1 MNIKIATHVMPWD
14 IDYALLMFTQ
24 LKKSQY
30 HLPEDVKVTIDVEL
44 NLSSYVINWEE
55 SKLPKEY
62 FIEKYNILLLLL
74 DGYNVITNVYNGD
87 ELYGHLDQQR
97 RILSPEVDYYMSIC
111 PDVYFSEYALA
122 YLIESAKHIED
133 KYFVIN
139 PQHRKLT
146 DDTWNPTTDPDYVN
160 VPFEH
165 CNNISIFDIR
175 NNTKT
180 KQPEV
185 YLTPVE
191 KIKFAGWCDLYSKA
205 FYEDLVPIHDDWH
218 GYGPWDLYCM
228 LIMHFGKQLGISSHQ
243 YLLRGQTI
251 GDYWTGPLHPVEG
264 LSGYY
269 KKFIVRNE
277 IPSQRLEFEKNMLS
291 YAEKGLQM
299 LKQKGI
305 L

>member
-62 FIEKYNILLLLL
+62 FIEKYNTLLLLL

-160 VPFEH
+160 VPFEY

-305 L
+305 I

>member
-1 MNIKIATHVMPWD
+1 MNIKIATHIMPWD

-30 HLPEDVKVTIDVEL
+30 HLSEDVKVTIDVEL

-62 FIEKYNILLLLL
+62 FIEKYNTLLLLL

-160 VPFEH
+160 TPFEH

-228 LIMHFGKQLGISSHQ
+228 LIMHFGKQLGVPSHQ

-251 GDYWTGPLHPVEG
+251 GDYWTGPLHPLEG

>member
-1 MNIKIATHVMPWD
+1 MNIKIATHIMPWD

-62 FIEKYNILLLLL
+62 FIEKYNTLLLLL
-74 DGYNVITNVYNGD
+74 DGYNVITNVYDGD

-97 RILSPEVDYYMSIC
+97 RIISPEIDYYMSIC

-133 KYFVIN
+133 KYFIIN

-146 DDTWNPTTDPDYVN
+146 DDTWNPTTDPNYVN
-160 VPFEH
+160 TPFEQ
-165 CNNISIFDIR
+165 CNNISIFEIR
-175 NNTKT
+175 NTIKST
-180 KQPEV
+180 QSEI

-191 KIKFAGWCDLYSKA
+191 KTKFAGWCDLYSKA

-228 LIMHFGKQLGISSHQ
+228 FIMNFAGQLGVKSQQ
-243 YLLRGQTI
+243 YLLRGLTI
-251 GDYWTGPLHPVEG
+251 GDYWTGPLHPADG
-264 LSGYY
+264 LSGYN

-277 IPSQRLEFEKNMLS
+277 IPSQRLEFEGKLLS
-291 YAEKGLQM
+291 YVEKGLQM

-305 L
+305 I

>member
-1 MNIKIATHVMPWD
+1 MNIKIATHLMPWD

-24 LKKSQY
+24 LKKAQY
-30 HLPEDVKVTIDVEL
+30 HLPKDVSVTIDVEL
-44 NLSSYVINWEE
+44 NLSSYIINWEE

-62 FIEKYNILLLLL
+62 FIEKYNTLLLFL
-74 DGYNVITNVYNGD
+74 DSYNVITNVYDGD

-97 RILSPEVDYYMSIC
+97 RIISPEIDYYMSIC
-111 PDVYFSEYALA
+111 PDVYFSEYTLT

-133 KYFVIN
+133 KYFIIN

-146 DDTWNPTTDPDYVN
+146 DPTWNPTTDPDYLN
-160 VPFEH
+160 VYFEK
-165 CNNISIFDIR
+165 CNDISIFDIR

-228 LIMHFGKQLGISSHQ
+228 FIMHLSEQLGIKSYQ

-251 GDYWTGPLHPVEG
+251 GDYWTGPLHSIDG

-269 KKFIVRNE
+269 KNFIVKND
-277 IPSQRLEFEKNMLS
+277 IPNQRLEFEGKMLS
-291 YAEKGLQM
+291 YVEKGLQM
-299 LKQKGI
+299 LKDKGI

>member
-1 MNIKIATHVMPWD
+1 
-14 IDYALLMFTQ
+14 
-24 LKKSQY
+24 
-30 HLPEDVKVTIDVEL
+30 
-44 NLSSYVINWEE
+44 
-55 SKLPKEY
+55 
-62 FIEKYNILLLLL
+62 LLL
-74 DGYNVITNVYNGD
+74 DGYNVVTNVYDGD

-97 RILSPEVDYYMSIC
+97 RIVSPEIDYYMSIC
-111 PDVYFSEYALA
+111 PDVYFSEYTLA

-133 KYFVIN
+133 KYFIIN

-146 DDTWNPTTDPDYVN
+146 DSTWNPTTDLDYVN
-160 VPFEH
+160 TPFEN
-165 CNNISIFDIR
+165 CNNVSIFDIR

-180 KQPEV
+180 KQYEV

-228 LIMHFGKQLGISSHQ
+228 LIMHLSGQLGVKSHQ

-251 GDYWTGPLHPVEG
+251 GDYWTGPLHPADG
-264 LSGYY
+264 LSGYH

-277 IPSQRLEFEKNMLS
+277 IPNQRLEFEGKMMS
-291 YAEKGLQM
+291 YVEKGLQM

-305 L
+305 I